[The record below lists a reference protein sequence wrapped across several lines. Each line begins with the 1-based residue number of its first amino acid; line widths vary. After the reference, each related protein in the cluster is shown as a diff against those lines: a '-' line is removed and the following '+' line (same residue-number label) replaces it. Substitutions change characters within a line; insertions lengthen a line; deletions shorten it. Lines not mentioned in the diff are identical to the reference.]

1 MKPQIWLDDKSN
13 IDLGFIV
20 RGTSKRPGLPSTV
33 DRTLSIAGR
42 HGIYD
47 FGADLNSRLFV
58 YDCAVITRNYKEL
71 QRVVQGIAAHLVDR
85 HGRPRLMRLKV
96 AERPNQYFNVRY
108 YGAFDIQRIMGTGLF
123 SLPLIAADP
132 FAYSEVTNDE
142 VNWGSEIITFED
154 NYPMGY
160 TGGEVISVTGNI
172 THTVTVGSGSLSVR
186 PKIILSGAGKNVSVS
201 ANGKSFRIS
210 DLAGK
215 LWVIDGHHM
224 TVTADG
230 GNGLPNFDGD
240 FIELYQGDNEMS
252 ITGVGL
258 SCTMQVILQEQY
270 L

>member
-13 IDLGFIV
+13 VDLGFIV
-20 RGTSKRPGLPSTV
+20 RGTSKRPVLPSTV

-85 HGRPRLMRLKV
+85 YGRPRIMQLRV
-96 AERPNQYFNVRY
+96 AERPHQYFNVRY
-108 YGAFDIQRIMGTGLF
+108 YGSFDIHRIMGTGLF

-142 VNWGSEIITFED
+142 VVWGSEIITFEAD
-154 NYPMGY
+154 YTMGY
-160 TGGEVISVTGNI
+160 TGGQVYDIKGN
-172 THTVTVGSGSLSVR
+172 TTYAVTVSSGQSIR
-186 PKIILSGAGKNVSVS
+186 PTILLSGNGQDVTVS
-201 ANGKSFRIS
+201 ANGQTFTISNLQGKS
-210 DLAGK
+210 
-215 LWVIDGHHM
+215 WEIDGHTM
-224 TVTADG
+224 TVTVDG
-230 GNGLPNFDGD
+230 ENGFPSFGGD
-240 FIELYQGDNEMS
+240 FIELYQGDNEVTV
-252 ITGVGL
+252 TGSGL
-258 SCTMQVILQEQY
+258 NCTMQVIFRERY

>member
-160 TGGEVISVTGNI
+160 TGGEVIRVTGNI
-172 THTVTVGSGSLSVR
+172 THTVTVGSGQSIR
-186 PKIILSGAGKNVSVS
+186 PTILLSGNGQNVTVS
-201 ANGKSFRIS
+201 ANGQSFTIDNLQGKS
-210 DLAGK
+210 
-215 LWVIDGHHM
+215 WEIDGQTM
-224 TVTADG
+224 TVTVDG
-230 GNGLPNFDGD
+230 ENGLPSFGGD
-240 FIELYQGDNEMS
+240 FIELYQGDNEVTV
-252 ITGVGL
+252 TGSGL
-258 SCTMQVILQEQY
+258 NCTMQVRFREKY